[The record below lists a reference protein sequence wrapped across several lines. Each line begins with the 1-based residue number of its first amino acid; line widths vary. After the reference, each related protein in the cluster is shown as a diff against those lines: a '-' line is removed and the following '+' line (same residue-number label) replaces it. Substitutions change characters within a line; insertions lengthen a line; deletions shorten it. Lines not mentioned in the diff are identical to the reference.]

1 MANNRYYSGISDI
14 AELNAQSGQP
24 QCINVGGGTPTYG
37 FPTPETDPN
46 PPAKGRKTFT
56 FMPRYS
62 DYSFFSAVSCPET
75 VSAKDIREYK
85 EWKEGRLDNPS
96 MLLDFDSNEKYDE
109 FMKGIA
115 DGSIS
120 RRTDSEDRLSP
131 INGVVRTKTLTFS
144 GLSLPDLDTKDMGPG
159 NLISTLLAS
168 QMFAHEYH
176 FVSYGDIA
184 AHFAFESYYKDIEGL
199 VDTIAEKIMAG
210 IKITAFKNEVFP
222 KGSAIEYFERLKS
235 YVDACAFNIIQM
247 PEIHKSSFQSCV
259 DEVVNLIDA
268 TLYKL
273 KRLGTGDDMNKD
285 GIPAAT
291 ASEPQSTAPM
301 DNPVPD
307 PNQPA
312 QPPVGQPL
320 EYAQQQIVPNQPP
333 TQ

>member
-1 MANNRYYSGISDI
+1 MTYSRYYSGISDI
-14 AELNAQSGQP
+14 AGLNAQSGQP
-24 QCINVGGGTPTYG
+24 QSINIGGGVPTYG
-37 FPTPETDPN
+37 FPAPDINPN
-46 PPAKGRKTFT
+46 PPARGRKTFT
-56 FMPRYS
+56 IAPKYS
-62 DYSFFSAVSCPET
+62 DYGFFSAASCPET

-85 EWKEGRLDNPS
+85 EWKAGRLSTPS
-96 MLLDFDSNEKYDE
+96 LLLDFDSNEKYDQ
-109 FMKGIA
+109 FMEGIIN
-115 DGSIS
+115 GGLSG
-120 RRTDSEDRLSP
+120 RTDSEDRLSP
-131 INGVVRTKTLTFS
+131 MRGVVKTKTLTFS

-199 VDTIAEKIMAG
+199 VDTLAEKIIAG
-210 IKITAFKNEVFP
+210 VKITAFKNEVFP

-259 DEVVNLIDA
+259 DDVVNLIDS

-285 GIPAAT
+285 VAPTGTESQP
-291 ASEPQSTAPM
+291 SAPM
-301 DNPVPD
+301 DAPIPD
-307 PNQPA
+307 TNQPA